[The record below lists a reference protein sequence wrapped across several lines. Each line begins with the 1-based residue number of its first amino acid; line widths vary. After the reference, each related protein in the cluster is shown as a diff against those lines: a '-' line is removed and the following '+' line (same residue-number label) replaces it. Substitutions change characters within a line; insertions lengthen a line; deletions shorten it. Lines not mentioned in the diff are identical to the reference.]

1 MITWNEGVP
10 YVDSLMLR
18 SIGAKSGDLRDA
30 VLFYVP
36 DGENWVIIGSVGGRP
51 QHPSWVH
58 NLRANPHAWV
68 FVNRKRHPVEAEF
81 LEGDERERLWNAG
94 AQSGRPTSSTR
105 NAPSRARSRS
115 SGSTEAPELQRR
127 RERTQELFRARSLF
141 FGAEGDADEVGR
153 AGILKLA
160 KLRLDLLLGT
170 EHSDILRI
178 RCALL
183 VQHRAIGGQIAVV
196 GELLGAVARAAST
209 SVLSMTGRPTTMRG
223 SGRPA
228 SSAAAFIVGAM

>member
-1 MITWNEGVP
+1 MWQQLANLLRRDGLLRPIEEAAVRLTGYSLLGRMITWNEGVP

-18 SIGAKSGDLRDA
+18 SVGAKSGDLRDA

-94 AQSGRPTSSTR
+94 AQVWPPYVEYAERAKPR
-105 NAPSRARSRS
+105 EIQVIRLNPSA
-115 SGSTEAPELQRR
+115 
-127 RERTQELFRARSLF
+127 
-141 FGAEGDADEVGR
+141 
-153 AGILKLA
+153 
-160 KLRLDLLLGT
+160 
-170 EHSDILRI
+170 
-178 RCALL
+178 
-183 VQHRAIGGQIAVV
+183 
-196 GELLGAVARAAST
+196 
-209 SVLSMTGRPTTMRG
+209 
-223 SGRPA
+223 
-228 SSAAAFIVGAM
+228 